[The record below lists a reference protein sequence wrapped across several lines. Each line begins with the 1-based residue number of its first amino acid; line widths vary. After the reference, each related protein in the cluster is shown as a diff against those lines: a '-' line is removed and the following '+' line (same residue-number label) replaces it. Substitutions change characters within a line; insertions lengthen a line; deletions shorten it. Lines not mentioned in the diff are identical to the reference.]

1 MTGWNK
7 FVLDDEMQIIPY
19 VFFNILLGSTMIL
32 IAKQLNVLNKE
43 KNLVLLK
50 CEEVKSTL
58 GNNYNLGLWRIF
70 TVFLYTWSI
79 KWKLF
84 VCIS

>member
-1 MTGWNK
+1 
-7 FVLDDEMQIIPY
+7 
-19 VFFNILLGSTMIL
+19 MIL

-58 GNNYNLGLWRIF
+58 GKNYNLGL
-70 TVFLYTWSI
+70 
-79 KWKLF
+79 
-84 VCIS
+84 